1 MTARTSKRQAGG
13 GRVSPPLR
21 GRFGSTAALQIY
33 LVEIIN
39 TPVKA
44 AVRLIHRRSRRQYD
58 LTGASGRRGSGRVY
72 GVYERVSRYPVRDN
86 AGSAE
91 F

>member
-1 MTARTSKRQAGG
+1 MAGRG
-13 GRVSPPLR
+13 AGLPLSG

-44 AVRLIHRRSRRQYD
+44 AMRLIHRICRRQYN
-58 LTGASGRRGSGRVY
+58 LTGADGRRGSGRVC